1 LLAGENCLISVKNPF
16 YSNRSGCFDLISGYV
31 HEQPK
36 HSPIQL
42 FLLMERLLRH
52 FSSSLWLV
60 ACCVAGLVPVI
71 SRAQNQPVV
80 TGQVVEAGTNKGI
93 KGVTVSVKNTTRKS
107 ATGEDG
113 RYGVQA
119 GSTDVLVFTFI
130 SMKTVEEK
138 VDGRT
143 VVNVGMIPKDT
154 SLDEVVVVG
163 YNAVKR
169 GELTGAVAQA
179 NIQDMSKAPVG
190 SFAEAMA
197 GRMAGVQV
205 SGADGQPGG
214 GTNIV
219 IRGPGSLTQSI
230 SPLYVID
237 GFPVEDIDPATI
249 NPDDI
254 ESISILKDASST
266 AIYGSRAANG
276 VVLIQTKKGKSGKP
290 VVSLGASTGSQLK
303 RKKIELMSPYEF
315 VKYQLERFPTAPEG
329 YRYIAGGKSL
339 EDYQD
344 EAGTD
349 FQDYVF
355 TKGRINIYN
364 LAMRGGTEQTKYSVS
379 GSYFDQQGI
388 VINTGLK
395 RYTGRISLDQTISPR
410 IKAGF
415 TAGYTNVTAWGQTI
429 SSSPSSSTSSYIM
442 FRTWAYRP
450 VGFPDLGLDLL
461 AEPSDESSITAS
473 DFRINPVLDL
483 ENQYQFDYNRQLEGL
498 GNVSVQIV
506 KDLVLKI
513 AGGIRN
519 NSYSYDRFYNSKTT
533 RGSPSN
539 PNNADGINGSV
550 LNQFTNSWSNENTL
564 TWNTIFNDKHRLSAM
579 ALLSFQKN
587 RLRSEGYS
595 GRLLPNESLG
605 INGLND
611 GISYD
616 PVSHRSY
623 NTRSSYGSMINYSYD
638 SKYLLTLNFRADGSS
653 KFARGKRWGYFPGAA
668 VAWNMHNENFLSK
681 NSLISNSKIR
691 ASYGIVGNDRV
702 GDFSYISALTTSIN
716 GYSFKGATPTLA
728 VYQSNLGNADLT
740 WERTTSVDIGYELG
754 LFNNRIEMVIDL
766 YKRTTDDLLLN
777 AQLPPTTGFSTA
789 FKNIGKLENKGL
801 ELSLNAKVVQTSSFS
816 WETGFNITFNRNK
829 VLALTEG
836 QRSLDNV
843 VATDVNYNDNLYT
856 SEIGQPSGMMVGYIW
871 LGNYQYD
878 DFNNTAPGVYV
889 LKPEVPTNGK
899 PRNTIQPGDVKYKDL
914 NGDGVVNS
922 DDKTII
928 GRGQPVQFGG
938 FVNNF
943 KYKGFSLNI
952 FFQWSYGNNIY
963 NANRITFEGN
973 PNGRKNMNQ
982 YATYVNRWTPDN
994 QTNEN
999 FRAGGEGV
1007 IGYHSSKYVEDG
1019 SYLRLKTLSLDYSL
1033 PARYIR
1039 RLFMSSLSLNVAMQN
1054 IFTWT
1059 KYSGLD
1065 PEVSTRNNILTPGYD
1080 YSAYPQARNITFGIK
1095 ANF

>member
-1 LLAGENCLISVKNPF
+1 MKRKCKAGCI
-16 YSNRSGCFDLISGYV
+16 
-31 HEQPK
+31 
-36 HSPIQL
+36 
-42 FLLMERLLRH
+42 FLRLH
-52 FSSSLWLV
+52 FSCSYWLM
-60 ACCVAGLVPVI
+60 ALLITGFLPVTG
-71 SRAQNQPVV
+71 RAQSQPVV
-80 TGQVVEAGTNKGI
+80 TGRVVEAATNKGL
-93 KGVTVSVKNTTRKS
+93 KGVTVSVKNTSRKS
-107 ATGEDG
+107 ATSEDG
-113 RYGVQA
+113 RYTIQA
-119 GSTDVLVFTFI
+119 ASADVLVFTFI
-130 SMKTVEEK
+130 SMKVHEEK
-138 VDGRT
+138 VEGRT

-154 SLDEVVVVG
+154 SLNAVVVVG
-163 YNAVKR
+163 YNSVKR
-169 GELTGAVAQA
+169 GDLTGAVAQA
-179 NIQDMSKAPVG
+179 NMQDISKAPVG
-190 SFAEAMA
+190 SFAEALA
-197 GRMAGVQV
+197 GRLAGVQV
-205 SGADGQPGG
+205 SSSDGQPGG
-214 GTNIV
+214 GMNIV

-276 VVLIQTKKGKSGKP
+276 VVLIQTKKGKAGKA
-290 VVSLGASTGSQLK
+290 VVSLSASSGFQLK
-303 RKKIELMSPYEF
+303 RKEIALMSPYEF
-315 VKYQLERFPTAPEG
+315 VKYQLERFPTAPESW
-329 YRYIAGGKSL
+329 RYIAGGKSI
-339 EDYQD
+339 EDYKNVQ
-344 EAGTD
+344 GTNY
-349 FQDYVF
+349 QDYVF
-355 TKGRINIYN
+355 TQGKINIYN
-364 LAMRGGTEQTKYSVS
+364 LAVRGGNEQTKYSVS
-379 GSYFDQQGI
+379 GSYFDQEGI

-395 RYTGRISLDQTISPR
+395 RYTGRISLDHNISNR

-415 TAGYTNVTAWGQTI
+415 IAGYTNVTSWGQTI
-429 SSSPSSSTSSYIM
+429 SSSPSSSTSSYVM

-450 VGFPDLGLDLL
+450 VGFPDAGLDLL
-461 AEPSDESSITAS
+461 AEETDESSITSS
-473 DFRINPVLDL
+473 DFRINPVIDL
-483 ENQYQFDYNRQLEGL
+483 ENQYQYDYNRQLEGL
-498 GNVSVQIV
+498 ANVSVNIS
-506 KDLVLKI
+506 KDLVLKLT
-513 AGGIRN
+513 GGIRN
-519 NSYSYDRFYNSKTT
+519 NSYTYDRFYNSKTT
-533 RGSPSN
+533 KGSPSN

-550 LNQFTNSWSNENTL
+550 QDTYTNSWSNENTL
-564 TWNTIFNDKHRLSAM
+564 TYNHVFNEKHRLSAM

-587 RLRSEGYS
+587 RYRTEGYS

-605 INGLND
+605 MAGLND
-611 GISYD
+611 GIAFN

-623 NTRSSYGSMINYSYD
+623 NTRSSYGGMVNYSYD
-638 SKYLLTLNFRADGSS
+638 SRYLLTLNFRADGSS
-653 KFARGKRWGYFPGAA
+653 KFAASNRWGYFPGAA
-668 VAWNMHNENFLSK
+668 VGWNMHHEKFLSK
-681 NSLISNSKIR
+681 SNVISNSKIR

-702 GDFSYISALTTSIN
+702 GDFSYISALTTSTN
-716 GYSFKGATPTLA
+716 GYSFNGATPTLA

-740 WERTTSVDIGYELG
+740 WERTTSIDVGYELG
-754 LFNNRIEMVIDL
+754 LFNNRVELTVDL

-777 AQLPPTTGFSTA
+777 AQLPPTSGFSTA
-789 FKNIGKLENKGL
+789 YKNIGKLENKGV
-801 ELSLNAKVVQTSSFS
+801 ELSLNARVIQTGSFS

-836 QRSLDNV
+836 QRNLDNAV
-843 VATDVNYNDNLYT
+843 TTDVNYNDNLYT
-856 SEIGQPSGMMVGYIW
+856 SEIGKPSGMMVGYVW
-871 LGNYQYD
+871 LGNYQYS

-928 GRGQPVQFGG
+928 GRGQPVHWGG

-973 PNGRKNMNQ
+973 TNGRKNMNQ
-982 YATYVNRWTPDN
+982 YASYINRWTPEN
-994 QTNEN
+994 PTNEN

-1033 PARYIR
+1033 PTRYIK

-1054 IFTWT
+1054 VLTWT
-1059 KYSGLD
+1059 NYTGLD

-1080 YSAYPQARNITFGIK
+1080 YSAYPQARNITFGVK